1 MAYEISNYSL
11 RITLKAAA
19 DLTAAQYCFVKLDA
33 SGNAALCTAA
43 TDKPIGVLQNQPISG
58 KEASI
63 LVEGGTK
70 LKASAV
76 IAIGASVGTTTSTT
90 GAVTLVQGTDTT
102 KYIVGTA
109 LTAAAA
115 ANDIISAVVSC
126 ASAGRGA

>member
-19 DLTAAQYCFVKLDA
+19 DLSSYQYCFVKLD
-33 SGNAALCTAA
+33 SNGNAAVCTAV

-63 LVEGGTK
+63 VVEGGTK
-70 LKASAV
+70 LKASAA
-76 IAIGASVGTTTSTT
+76 INIGASLGTTTGAT
-90 GAVTLVQGTDTT
+90 AVTYAQGTDTS

-109 LTAAAA
+109 LTAAGAA
-115 ANDIISAVVSC
+115 SDIISAVVSC
-126 ASAGRGA
+126 ASAARGA